1 MALASSGT
9 DDWALQLAPGWY
21 GKLGALGD
29 FASRRL
35 SNEHVAACDHWLT
48 RAMHDSRAAL
58 GERWLQA
65 YLSAPIWRYAWAPG
79 VVDSQW
85 WFGVLMPSCD
95 AVGRYFPLLIA
106 QARSQPPQDRLA
118 LDHLDLWW
126 RHLAHAA
133 LVTLHEGASVD
144 AFETTLAAAPPWHTA
159 SRTTRGASAG
169 LDAGG
174 HGNGTSNGAGQVS
187 THPLAPHDDLASWVG
202 RLAAD
207 ELGRRLS
214 GHSLWWPVGA
224 PQSAQPSAIRIAPGL
239 PDGHQFAQMLS
250 GGVA

>member
-1 MALASSGT
+1 MSLASSGT
-9 DDWALQLAPGWY
+9 DDWALQQAPGWY

-35 SNEHVAACDHWLT
+35 PSEHVASCDHWLT
-48 RAMHDSRAAL
+48 RAMHDSRATL

-106 QARSQPPQDRLA
+106 QARVQAPQDRLA
-118 LDHLDLWW
+118 LDHLELWW
-126 RHLAHAA
+126 RHLIQAA
-133 LVTLHEGASVD
+133 LATLNEGASVD
-144 AFETTLAAAPPWHTA
+144 AFESDLAAAPPWPTA
-159 SRTTRGASAG
+159 SRAGRRLAAS
-169 LDAGG
+169 LVPTI
-174 HGNGTSNGAGQVS
+174 GNGSVS
-187 THPLAPHDDLASWVG
+187 LHPLAPHEDLSSWVQ

-214 GHSLWWPVGA
+214 GRSLWWPMAA
-224 PQSAQPSAIRIAPGL
+224 PQSGQHPAIRLGLGL
-239 PDGHQFAQMLS
+239 PDGTGFAQMLS
-250 GGVA
+250 SSA

>member
-1 MALASSGT
+1 MALAAPAS
-9 DDWALQLAPGWY
+9 DDWALQQAPGWY

-48 RAMHDSRAAL
+48 RALQGSRDAL

-79 VVDSQW
+79 VVDTQW

-106 QARSQPPQDRLA
+106 QPRAQAPQDRLA

-133 LVTLHEGASVD
+133 LATLNDGSSVD
-144 AFETTLAAAPPWHTA
+144 TFEQQLAAAPPWPTA
-159 SRTTRGASAG
+159 SRAARGLVPGVVAQG
-169 LDAGG
+169 PTGP
-174 HGNGTSNGAGQVS
+174 VMRF
-187 THPLAPHDDLASWVG
+187 PLAPHDDLGSWVQ

-224 PQSAQPSAIRIAPGL
+224 PQSGQPPAIRLGPGL
-239 PDGHQFAQMLS
+239 PDGAGFAQMLWS
-250 GGVA
+250 GGA